1 MTAALSQAGARTYQI
16 RRKGWV
22 MLQLIRCGA
31 VSRSRP
37 RPRSRPPAARRSAAG
52 DSVVYFS
59 GGGGLARLGAPPPV
73 WCYPLT

>member
-1 MTAALSQAGARTYQI
+1 M
-16 RRKGWV
+16 

-31 VSRSRP
+31 VSRSPSRP
-37 RPRSRPPAARRSAAG
+37 QPRSRPPAARRSAAG